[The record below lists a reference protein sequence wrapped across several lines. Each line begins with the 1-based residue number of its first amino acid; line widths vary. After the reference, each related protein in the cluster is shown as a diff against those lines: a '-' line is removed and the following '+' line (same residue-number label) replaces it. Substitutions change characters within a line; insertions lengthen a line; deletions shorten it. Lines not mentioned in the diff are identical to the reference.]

1 MLELN
6 MLVQAALGAV
16 AFGTVINRAFVV
28 ARNLGRRPPMSLLFL
43 VVNLKRHIK
52 HLLMLPLIGLQAI
65 MTVGTYLESVEFV
78 TEILLLV
85 KQLLEPVG
93 QNDVSVVK
101 PAILLVKMM
110 VIVYYF
116 ILAAFAG
123 GFRDKIVSFISVLL
137 LVIAL
142 FIVC

>member
-93 QNDVSVVK
+93 QNDVGVVK

-123 GFRDKIVSFISVLL
+123 GFRDKIVSFVSVLL

-142 FIVC
+142 FIIC